1 MHIGFI
7 TPEYPHPEVQKAA
20 GMGTSIRNLVHA
32 LVAKGV
38 QVTLFVYG
46 QQESKVFQEEG
57 VSFHLIAH
65 KKYTA
70 LGWFYYRKYLQR
82 YIENEV
88 KQQAI
93 QLLEAPDWT
102 GITAFMKFSVPL
114 IIRFHGSDTYFCYL
128 EKRPQKWKNRFFEK
142 RAVLG
147 AQGYIAP
154 TTFAGLKSAQ
164 LFGIPPQKVTTLHY
178 GLDLSLFQNSNPD
191 TFEPFRILN
200 VGTLIRKKGVF
211 QLVEMF
217 NRIVA
222 KQPKATLYFI
232 GGDSKDIQTGS
243 HSTWKLLQAR
253 LSPQAELQTTYLG
266 KIPYEE
272 VQKEMVKAHL
282 CIYPSMA
289 ETLGMVT
296 IESMALQK
304 AVLNT
309 NYGWAEDLID
319 DGVNGFLID
328 PNNIDGYVQTVLELF
343 EDSKKTL
350 SIGKA
355 AKLKVETTF
364 VVEKIVH
371 QNIKY
376 YQKWLSE

>member
-1 MHIGFI
+1 M
-7 TPEYPHPEVQKAA
+7 
-20 GMGTSIRNLVHA
+20 
-32 LVAKGV
+32 
-38 QVTLFVYG
+38 
-46 QQESKVFQEEG
+46 
-57 VSFHLIAH
+57 IA
-65 KKYTA
+65 
-70 LGWFYYRKYLQR
+70 
-82 YIENEV
+82 V
-88 KQQAI
+88 
-93 QLLEAPDWT
+93 
-102 GITAFMKFSVPL
+102 
-114 IIRFHGSDTYFCYL
+114 
-128 EKRPQKWKNRFFEK
+128 
-142 RAVLG
+142 
-147 AQGYIAP
+147 
-154 TTFAGLKSAQ
+154 
-164 LFGIPPQKVTTLHY
+164 FGIPPQKVTTLHY
-178 GLDLSLFQNSNPD
+178 GLDLSLFQNPNPD

-253 LSPQAELQTTYLG
+253 LSPQAKLQTTYLG
-266 KIPYEE
+266 KISYEE
-272 VQKEMVKAHL
+272 VQKEMVKAHV

-328 PNNIDGYVQTVLELF
+328 PNNIDAYVQTVLELF

-364 VVEKIVH
+364 AVEKIVY